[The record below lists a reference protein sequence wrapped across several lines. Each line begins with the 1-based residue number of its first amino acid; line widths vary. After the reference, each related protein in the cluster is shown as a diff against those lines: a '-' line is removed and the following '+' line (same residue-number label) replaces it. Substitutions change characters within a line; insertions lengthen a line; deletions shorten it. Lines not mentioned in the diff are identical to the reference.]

1 MDAHDAY
8 RVRPRLRIRRRN
20 GGPALAQAR
29 QIAVPLQKPTALRC
43 LEARRQLPQ
52 RTQVFRPP
60 HAVRHGGVGLLQPGF
75 PEHIV
80 DQLRQRKALCPG
92 AFLSQPLQEAFK
104 LRVRRGYSAEAV
116 VEIGCARRAP
126 YRRQLVGRKLK
137 HLACHGRR
145 QRHVLMRIIQN
156 LQDRAE
162 HLDLCRI
169 QNAPASVG
177 HAWDG
182 IPRQRGRIFRRSP
195 PR

>member
-1 MDAHDAY
+1 MDTHDAH
-8 RVRPRLRIRRRN
+8 RIRPCFRIRRRN
-20 GGPALAQAR
+20 GSPALAQAR
-29 QIAVPLQKPTALRC
+29 QIAVPLQKPAALRG
-43 LEARRQLPQ
+43 LEARRQ

-60 HAVRHGGVGLLQPGF
+60 HAVRHGGVDLLQPGF

-137 HLACHGRR
+137 HLTCHGRR

-162 HLDLCRI
+162 HLDLRRV

-177 HAWDG
+177 HARDG